1 MTIQP
6 PSLYD
11 EDHFWNVLATGG
23 WWTAVFWRLYQSSD
37 PAHRAALALA
47 APDHVRVYE
56 EKSKEPAV

>member
-11 EDHFWNVLATGG
+11 EDHFWDVLRNGD
-23 WWTAVFWRLYQSSD
+23 WWTPVFWRLYAKSD

-56 EKSKEPAV
+56 EKSKEPAA